1 MPQHETGRKKH
12 MEIAANGS
20 RIQAVDYLKGFS
32 IFTIVLMHLV
42 QSLPAMPQMVQK
54 VFSLGG
60 TGVHVFFLCSG
71 IGLYFSYL
79 KKKTTF
85 PVFINKRLLK
95 VYIPYIII
103 VVISFLLPW
112 MYDRN
117 DRFAALLSHIFLFK
131 MFVPQYEES
140 FGIQLWFI
148 STIIQMYLVFIPMC
162 VMKEKLKNDKL
173 FFGIFMAVSVLWWL
187 FCYFMRITNVRIWSS
202 FCLQNIWEFAL
213 GFVIAGQFHNGKVFR
228 LKKSILPF
236 VALTGIGLQAVMAV
250 SSEALKIFNDIPA
263 LLGYTA
269 LALLLMNIPVIRSS
283 GIRLSAISYELYLV
297 HILIFETAMH
307 FINPQ
312 GLVPEIIFGILALSA
327 AVIAAY
333 WYSRFLRIPLFRP
346 GIPDRK

>member
-1 MPQHETGRKKH
+1 MPQHETDRKKY
-12 MEIAANGS
+12 MEIAASGS

-85 PVFINKRLLK
+85 PLFIKKRLLK
-95 VYIPYIII
+95 IYIPYIII

-173 FFGIFMAVSVLWWL
+173 FFGIFMAISVLWWL
-187 FCYFMRITNVRIWSS
+187 FCYFTHITNVRIWSS

-213 GFVIAGQFHNGKVFR
+213 GFVIAGQFRNGKVFR
-228 LKKSILPF
+228 LKKSALPF
-236 VALTGIGLQAVMAV
+236 VARLAGVFLATSLLKLIPGLGSAINATVAGTLTGAMGLYVK
-250 SSEALKIFNDIPA
+250 SNFEE
-263 LLGYTA
+263 
-269 LALLLMNIPVIRSS
+269 
-283 GIRLSAISYELYLV
+283 SAIAKIEGRPAPDLGFDVELFKKFYA
-297 HILIFETAMH
+297 EYKKT
-307 FINPQ
+307 Q
-312 GLVPEIIFGILALSA
+312 TEE
-327 AVIAAY
+327 
-333 WYSRFLRIPLFRP
+333 
-346 GIPDRK
+346 K